1 MKKLLYTALL
11 INAVLLTGCQV
22 TGEKTGLY
30 QKILGGSFATGV
42 DTKAMPLFLMTMC
55 FQLLYLNLN
64 LMLISLQK
72 G

>member
-30 QKILGGSFATGV
+30 QKILGGSFATG
-42 DTKAMPLFLMTMC
+42 
-55 FQLLYLNLN
+55 
-64 LMLISLQK
+64 
-72 G
+72 

>member
-42 DTKAMPLFLMTMC
+42 DTKSYALVSNDNVFSITVPESESESNRLP
-55 FQLLYLNLN
+55 
-64 LMLISLQK
+64 S
-72 G
+72 